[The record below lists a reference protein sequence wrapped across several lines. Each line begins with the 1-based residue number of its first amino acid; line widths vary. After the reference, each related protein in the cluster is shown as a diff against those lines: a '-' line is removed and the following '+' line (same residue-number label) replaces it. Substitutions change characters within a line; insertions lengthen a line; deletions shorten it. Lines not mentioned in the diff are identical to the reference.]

1 MAKERHREKEK
12 KRDRKAETLNHLS
25 IHQWVRSAIFAPHQ
39 LTSPI
44 GFPFLKLPPPPCAA
58 LLVLMICISKINGCS
73 EKMDDTDLTIYI
85 HFFSQKRAHLQ
96 KSLRFALSRLHQF
109 PAVAVKAAQLL
120 SMPCAGW
127 MPARNIYISS
137 WVLYSL
143 FPSFFERPWQLRG
156 VLLPLEMRLNCF
168 LQVIPTNWHFICILS
183 GILCGKYSAISSD
196 LLCDRYCDILADN
209 LSGIFSGILSGIYA
223 AMFSDIY
230 FDNLLHIDIYS
241 GSLALFYLALH
252 LAVYLS
258 FLKILSDIWLTFY
271 LTSYSDILTFYPTFV
286 WHSVRVGARAQAVQ
300 LPSWS
305 GSATSK
311 ILRCWKFHIH
321 LVGGIPTPLKNMKVN
336 GKDDIPYMKW
346 KIKKC
351 SNSKP
356 PTSHHI
362 LDFTIH
368 QIDIFRTEWGRGW
381 TKIPQ
386 FDDFSSGKP
395 PSFFGWE
402 PPFII

>member
-1 MAKERHREKEK
+1 MDVVKNWWYWS
-12 KRDRKAETLNHLS
+12 NHL
-25 IHQWVRSAIFAPHQ
+25 HPFFFAKTC
-39 LTSPI
+39 TSPE
-44 GFPFLKLPPPPCAA
+44 
-58 LLVLMICISKINGCS
+58 IS
-73 EKMDDTDLTIYI
+73 
-85 HFFSQKRAHLQ
+85 
-96 KSLRFALSRLHQF
+96 SLC
-109 PAVAVKAAQLL
+109 AVKSASISSRCRESGSTSNCCPRPAQVGCLHE
-120 SMPCAGW
+120 
-127 MPARNIYISS
+127 IYISS

-209 LSGIFSGILSGIYA
+209 LSGIFSGIYS

-252 LAVYLS
+252 LAFYLS

-286 WHSVRVGARAQAVQ
+286 WHSVRVGATAQAVQ

-311 ILRCWKFHIH
+311 IPRCWKFHIH
-321 LVGGIPTPLKNMKVN
+321 LVGGIPTPLKNMKVSWEGWHPIYEMEN
-336 GKDDIPYMKW
+336 
-346 KIKKC
+346 KKMFQFQTTNQ
-351 SNSKP
+351 SSY
-356 PTSHHI
+356 SGFHHSPNWH
-362 LDFTIH
+362 F
-368 QIDIFRTEWGRGW
+368 
-381 TKIPQ
+381 
-386 FDDFSSGKP
+386 
-395 PSFFGWE
+395 
-402 PPFII
+402 